1 MIEFIIYAG
10 YALLVCALFLVVFVA
25 LIVLVTLYRTWTGS
39 LKSK

>member
-10 YALLVCALFLVVFVA
+10 YALLVCALFLVVFIA
-25 LIVLVTLYRTWTGS
+25 SIVLITLCRNWVSS